1 MSSGVGPR
9 AVVAG
14 HGTFAA
20 ALVNVV
26 GRISGR
32 ADAFR
37 AVSNEG
43 RDARSVEDAIRAA
56 LREHGACVVFTD
68 LAGGSVTIAARRVAH
83 ADPAIAVVTGAS
95 IPMLLDFALG
105 EGADAAA
112 LGRVAGRARD
122 AVLVYPASGGSSAD

>member
-43 RDARSVEDAIRAA
+43 RDAKGVEEAIRVA
-56 LREHGACVVFTD
+56 LREHGATVVFTD
-68 LAGGSVTIAARRVAH
+68 LPGGSVTIAARRVAH
-83 ADPAIAVVTGAS
+83 GDPAVAVVSGAS

-105 EGADAAA
+105 EGGGSAA
-112 LGRVAGRARD
+112 LDRVAAHARD
-122 AVLVYPASGGSSAD
+122 AIVVHKASGAAGAD